1 MKTLITT
8 FALLCSIAAQGQTTR
23 KGNIFVQAKRET
35 VRDTLVTSYK
45 YESNGK
51 VYPIVVNRK
60 TGTCY
65 IWKVSKN
72 GKGYRQYMNKEIKE
86 TINKELNLKT
96 KKS

>member
-1 MKTLITT
+1 MKTILTAAA
-8 FALLCSIAAQGQTTR
+8 FLCAICAQGQTTR
-23 KGNIFVQAKRET
+23 KGNTFIQAKRAA
-35 VRDTLVTSYK
+35 VKDTLVTNYR

-51 VYPIVVNRK
+51 TYPIIINKK

-86 TINKELNLKT
+86 TINKELKI

>member
-1 MKTLITT
+1 MKHIITT
-8 FALLCSIAAQGQTTR
+8 LALLCAICAQGQTTR
-23 KGNIFVQAKRET
+23 QGNTFVQTRKTA
-35 VRDTLVTSYK
+35 VRDTLVTNYK

-51 VYPIVVNRK
+51 TYPIVVNRK
-60 TGTCY
+60 TGACY

-86 TINKELNLKT
+86 TINKELKL

>member
-1 MKTLITT
+1 MKKIKLLS
-8 FALLCSIAAQGQTTR
+8 FVLLCTIFAQGQTVR
-23 KGNIFVQAKRET
+23 KGNTFVQTKRAA
-35 VRDTLVTSYK
+35 VKDTLVTNYK

-51 VYPIVVNRK
+51 TYPIVVNRK

-86 TINKELNLKT
+86 TINKELKL